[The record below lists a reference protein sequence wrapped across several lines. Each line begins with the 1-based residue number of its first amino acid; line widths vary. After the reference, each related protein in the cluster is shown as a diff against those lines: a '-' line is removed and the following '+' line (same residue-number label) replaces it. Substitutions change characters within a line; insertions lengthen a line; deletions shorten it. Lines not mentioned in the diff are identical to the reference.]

1 MTSLKIILLLSVAV
15 LSTTTAGAQEPF
27 FKGKTV
33 RIIVGFSPGG
43 AFDVYSRVIS
53 RHIGK
58 HIDGNPAVMVEN
70 MPGAG
75 SLTAANHLYKVAKA
89 DGLTIGN
96 FIGSVLMGQL
106 LDQPGIEFDARKF
119 EYLGTP
125 VRNHVI
131 CVLSKASGITDIEK
145 WMAAKTPV
153 KMGGIA
159 NGSATPD
166 NVVRTVRVTL
176 GLPIQLVSGYKGM
189 SEIRLA
195 TDSNEVAGTCLGF
208 RTVWQKALDA
218 GEVVPVVQVAPKPA
232 PDFPKVPLAV
242 NLAKTDEARKLIEV
256 GVHND
261 SAIALTYTLPPG
273 TPKDRMAML
282 RGAFLETMK
291 DPEFLAE
298 MKKSRLEVDP
308 VSGAE
313 VEKII
318 NEMFKLDAG
327 LLGKLKEI
335 FYK

>member
-125 VRNHVI
+125 
-131 CVLSKASGITDIEK
+131 
-145 WMAAKTPV
+145 
-153 KMGGIA
+153 
-159 NGSATPD
+159 
-166 NVVRTVRVTL
+166 
-176 GLPIQLVSGYKGM
+176 
-189 SEIRLA
+189 
-195 TDSNEVAGTCLGF
+195 
-208 RTVWQKALDA
+208 
-218 GEVVPVVQVAPKPA
+218 
-232 PDFPKVPLAV
+232 
-242 NLAKTDEARKLIEV
+242 
-256 GVHND
+256 
-261 SAIALTYTLPPG
+261 
-273 TPKDRMAML
+273 
-282 RGAFLETMK
+282 
-291 DPEFLAE
+291 
-298 MKKSRLEVDP
+298 
-308 VSGAE
+308 
-313 VEKII
+313 
-318 NEMFKLDAG
+318 
-327 LLGKLKEI
+327 
-335 FYK
+335 